1 MPKIITVENISKL
14 YYIGAHEHQGGS
26 LRESFTAGLRD
37 PLSLVRRNG
46 KTRGEELWALND
58 VSFDVEQGEILGII
72 GRNGAGKSTL
82 LKILS
87 RITKPTTGR
96 IEIDGR
102 VGSLL
107 EVGTGF
113 HPELTG
119 RENIFLNG
127 AMLGMGRHEIGR
139 KFDEIVAFSEIERFI
154 DTPVKRYS
162 SGMYTRLAFA
172 IAAHLEP
179 EILIVDEVLAVG
191 DLAFQKKCLGKMG
204 GAAKDGRTVLFVSH
218 AMEAVRKLCG
228 RGILLDRGEIV
239 AQGRIEDVIAKY
251 VEDGAGA
258 QAVYEIP
265 RPRDVEEL
273 PGYAYKLTVEDGE
286 GRPTTSIPVG
296 KPWQVRI
303 HFQINRPVEHFIISM
318 CLLTNLNT
326 PFRTCWAEP
335 RDLAP
340 GTYEAVFREEI
351 VVMGTGRYGIVVGL
365 STFERA
371 FHYVENA
378 GVLQIAEFA
387 EGLDLVRAS
396 NTGYILNP
404 VKIDVQRIDSYQRDR
419 GSNAHAE

>member
-14 YYIGAHEHQGGS
+14 YHIGAHEHQGGS
-26 LRESFTAGLRD
+26 LRESLTAALRH

-46 KTRGEELWALND
+46 NTRGEELWALKD
-58 VSFDVEQGEILGII
+58 VSFDVEQGEIIGII

-119 RENIFLNG
+119 RDNIFLNG

-204 GAAKDGRTVLFVSH
+204 GAAKEGRTVLFVSH

-228 RGILLDRGEIV
+228 RGILLDGGEIV

-265 RPRDVEEL
+265 RPTDIEEI

-286 GRPTTSIPVG
+286 GHPTTSIPVG

-303 HFQINRPVEHFIISM
+303 HFQIKRRVEHFIIAIG
-318 CLLTNLNT
+318 LLTNLNT
-326 PFRTCWAEP
+326 ALRTCWAEP
-335 RDLAP
+335 RDIEP
-340 GTYEAVFREEI
+340 GNYEAVFREETI
-351 VVMGTGRYGIVVGL
+351 WLGAGRYSITLGL
-365 STFERA
+365 STFERS
-371 FHYVENA
+371 FHYITDV
-378 GVLQIAEFA
+378 GVIDIADFA
-387 EGLDLVRAS
+387 EGVDLVRVS
-396 NTGYILNP
+396 NHGYVLNP
-404 VKIDVQRIDSYQRDR
+404 FQIEIQKL
-419 GSNAHAE
+419 GP